1 MFLGVGLKARL
12 DAYPRSMQVV
22 LDPPLELAERRF
34 PLLIVNNYTRNKEYA
49 PEGCTVLTALLP
61 GESYSYW
68 KQAREDGTY
77 KEKKEAVIK
86 GFLER
91 MVQYIPEIEGN
102 VEVTDLA
109 TPLTYERYCDT
120 FEGSYMTHWLPGTR
134 TYNAPIRYQKGLY
147 FAGQRTSY
155 SGGLPPAALSG
166 RTAAQ
171 HLCRDFNVEFVSR

>member
-1 MFLGVGLKARL
+1 MKKILAAIIICHAVTVSLSAQVTTSTLSGVVNERKTETPIEGVAVLVRH
-12 DAYPRSMQVV
+12 DATG
-22 LDPPLELAERRF
+22 A
-34 PLLIVNNYTRNKEYA
+34 IAYT
-49 PEGCTVLTALLP
+49 LT
-61 GESYSYW
+61 
-68 KQAREDGTY
+68 REDGTY

-155 SGGLPPAALSG
+155 SGGLPPAAISG